1 MRKMVPVP
9 LQAVNKLA
17 RYLAL
22 YPEMKGK
29 AVSVDRS
36 NLF

>member
-22 YPEMKGK
+22 YPEMKGQTEHNGGK
-29 AVSVDRS
+29 YF
-36 NLF
+36 N